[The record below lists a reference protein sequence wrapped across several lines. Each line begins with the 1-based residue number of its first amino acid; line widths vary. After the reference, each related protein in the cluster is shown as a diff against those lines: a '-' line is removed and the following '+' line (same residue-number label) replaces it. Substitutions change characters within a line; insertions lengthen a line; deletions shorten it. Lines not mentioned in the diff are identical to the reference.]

1 MTPEQLAVERDALL
15 QGGRTLEEVE
25 RMQATAHPSHWCR
38 VETRLAEEALLA
50 ANDRGARLNRARD
63 DMALLLGRELATS
76 PRGPARWTQMRD
88 SLTSEVVLRLE
99 VLVVSPPNGT
109 SGGLP

>member
-1 MTPEQLAVERDALL
+1 MTPAQLAVERDALL

-25 RMQATAHPSHWCR
+25 RMQAATHPWNWCR
-38 VETRLAEEALLA
+38 VETRIAEEVLLA
-50 ANDRGARLNRARD
+50 ANDHGTRLNRTRD
-63 DMALLLGRELATS
+63 DMAMLLGRELATS
-76 PRGPARWTQMRD
+76 PRARWAQMRD
-88 SLTSEVVLRLE
+88 SLTREVVLRLE